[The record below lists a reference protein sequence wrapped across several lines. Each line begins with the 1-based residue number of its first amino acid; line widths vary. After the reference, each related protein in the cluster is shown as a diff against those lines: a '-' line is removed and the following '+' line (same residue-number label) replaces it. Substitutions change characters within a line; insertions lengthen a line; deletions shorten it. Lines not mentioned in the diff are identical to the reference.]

1 MAPARRRRRVL
12 EDGSVDEPPAPVL
25 EDASSGVADGALARE
40 LELVVAPA
48 PEVEALPPRRRQRPA
63 RVLLP
68 RGPVVLH
75 HVGAFDKA
83 RGDAP
88 AVLLLVPEARLIQ
101 ITS

>member
-1 MAPARRRRRVL
+1 MAAGLPRLPTRRRVL
-12 EDGSVDEPPAPVL
+12 EDGSVDEPPAPG
-25 EDASSGVADGALARE
+25 SGDVPPGLADDALARE

-88 AVLLLVPEARLIQ
+88 AALLRVPGIVK
-101 ITS
+101 